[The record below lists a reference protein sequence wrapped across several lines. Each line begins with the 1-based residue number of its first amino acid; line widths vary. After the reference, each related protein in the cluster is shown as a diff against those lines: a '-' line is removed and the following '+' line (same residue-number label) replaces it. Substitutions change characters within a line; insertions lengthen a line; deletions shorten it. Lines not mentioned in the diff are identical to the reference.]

1 MPMPL
6 PPPPH
11 CPPPDLVRESFTMV
25 RWLKLENL
33 AEEVVSNQDFALP
46 AIVAALSQNQVAHA
60 LRHIQGSRV
69 TSGYKLATVGEREK
83 TKQKLRRPLK
93 NGSFLAYFYR

>member
-1 MPMPL
+1 
-6 PPPPH
+6 
-11 CPPPDLVRESFTMV
+11 MV

-69 TSGYKLATVGEREK
+69 TSGYKLASVGEREK
-83 TKQKLRRPLK
+83 KQNK
-93 NGSFLAYFYR
+93 NFADR